1 MEGNNE
7 IEDKS
12 SENSIINEPVKTTD
26 ENIPSVNTDLIPNQE
41 SEKMETHAH
50 DLHKAPAGGM
60 KHYLFE
66 FLMLFLAVFCGFLAE
81 NYRETLVNKEKE
93 LHYMQNMVADLKA
106 DTADLNF
113 AIYYQQLW
121 YNHLDSALQM
131 PIERLRNINTQDTF
145 FYHFLPYYSWM
156 QPFIQND
163 NNITQLRA
171 GGFNLIRNENTIDS
185 INQVYNFYKGVKFG
199 VDFNITCYWDV
210 VHKAQQ
216 LMNLPPP
223 AATIEEV
230 IPKRVLQNTEIFIEY
245 DKQAIKQLYS
255 MLTNAK
261 GTLFATIISEKQYRE
276 KAERLLVY
284 LQMEYHLN

>member
-1 MEGNNE
+1 MEGNKE
-7 IEDKS
+7 MEGKSPEDHL
-12 SENSIINEPVKTTD
+12 INEPEKSTT
-26 ENIPSVNTDLIPNQE
+26 ENNTAFLIPNQDT
-41 SEKMETHAH
+41 EKMETHAH
-50 DLHKAPAGGM
+50 ELHKAPGGGM

-81 NYRETLVNKEKE
+81 NFRETLVNKEKE

-121 YNHLDSALQM
+121 SDHLDSALQM
-131 PIERLRNINTQDTF
+131 SIERLRDINSQDTF
-145 FYHFLPYYSWM
+145 FYHFFPYYCWM
-156 QPFIQND
+156 QPFMQND

-171 GGFNLIRNENTIDS
+171 GGFNLIRSENTIDS
-185 INQVYNFYKGVKFG
+185 INLVYNFYKGVKFG

-223 AATIEEV
+223 PATIEEV
-230 IPKRVLQNTEIFIEY
+230 VPKRVLQNTKIFIQY
-245 DKQAIKQLYS
+245 DNPAIQQLYS
-255 MLTNAK
+255 MMTNAK
-261 GTLFATIISEKQYRE
+261 GTLINTIVSEKQYKE
-276 KAERLLVY
+276 KAERLLNY
-284 LQMEYHLN
+284 LQREYHLN